1 MTLPTNPPPD
11 PAQWNFTDFFNRGT
25 PGPDYTVVLVE
36 GAPPLVYTD
45 QGQLVLGPMPST
57 NGKTGQDPVDSIQA
71 ALNPARWSG
80 GGLQLQYDLTVGVT
94 PAVPVAYGVDCGFEL
109 TGDGAAVRWDGTLLT
124 CTVGA
129 TTRTAQLP
137 PLQENTLQ
145 RVRLTIDPVAGVL
158 QLTRNQMGLSLPL
171 PAGYVAGMVN
181 AQLTLF
187 LANGQGA
194 LDNKQI
200 SARFDNLAIRNG
212 DGTADLSTGQTS
224 SGGVR
229 LGGEWRFVAGVPDN
243 GVGSDGDVWADTS
256 GTGNIY
262 QKQAG
267 AYVNVLQLLAKPG
280 EDGEDGK
287 DGVDGTDG
295 RDGVDGRDGILY
307 GAVPVTFTLADAT
320 PEEGVLFPVTDEPG
334 GLAGIRLEGVTG
346 IPADVAFQPDGAL
359 DFLPVTFP
367 MVLPPGIL
375 RLHRS
380 DDSGA
385 ATLLRAL
392 VPAVG
397 GSLEGGGSPGP
408 YTTETDADGYLTITN
423 ASGTTD
429 AQGYLTLPDGTA
441 TPDPDGYPVV
451 ERSN

>member
-1 MTLPTNPPPD
+1 MG
-11 PAQWNFTDFFNRGT
+11 A
-25 PGPDYTVVLVE
+25 
-36 GAPPLVYTD
+36 APPLVYTD
-45 QGQLVLGPMPST
+45 QEQLVLGPMGFN
-57 NGKTGQDPVDSIQA
+57 NGSTGQDPVDSLQV

-80 GGLQLQYDLTVGVT
+80 DGLQLQYDLTVGLTPVQPVT
-94 PAVPVAYGVDCGFEL
+94 YGVDCGFVL
-109 TGDGAAVRWDGTLLT
+109 AGDGAAVRWDGTLLT

-171 PAGYVAGMVN
+171 PAGYLSGMVN

-187 LANGQGA
+187 LTNSQGA

-200 SARFDNLAIRNG
+200 SARFDNLALRNG

-224 SGGVR
+224 SGGLR

-267 AYVNVLQLLAKPG
+267 VYVNVLQLLAKPG
-280 EDGEDGK
+280 TNGTNGTNGKDGK
-287 DGVDGTDG
+287 DGK
-295 RDGVDGRDGILY
+295 DGRDGILH
-307 GAVPVTFTLADAT
+307 GAVPVTFILADAT

-334 GLAGIRLEGVTG
+334 GLVGIRLEGLTG
-346 IPADVAFQPDGAL
+346 IPAEVAFQAEGAL

-375 RLHRS
+375 RLHRT

-392 VPAVG
+392 VPAQG

-408 YTTETDADGYLTITN
+408 YITTTDPAGYVTITN